1 MDGPVSVD
9 NDVEAVVIPEVP
21 GVLSEEE
28 IEILKRHFV
37 QPDVLKEKI
46 MLQNFIV
53 AKSFVHNA
61 AIAI

>member
-9 NDVEAVVIPEVP
+9 DDVEAVVIPEVP

-37 QPDVLKEKI
+37 QPDVLKEEI